1 MKINDK
7 VIVAFLVTSGILSGP
22 LASKYVSGLSVSEKR
37 AMLEVADSSS
47 TMDTDTSPVALKK
60 AEN

>member
-7 VIVAFLVTSGILSGP
+7 VIVAFLVTTGILSGP
-22 LASKYVSGLSVSEKR
+22 LASKYVSGMSVSEKKT
-37 AMLEVADSSS
+37 MLQVVESSGD
-47 TMDTDTSPVALKK
+47 METDTSPVALKK

>member
-1 MKINDK
+1 MKFNDK

-22 LASKYVSGLSVSEKR
+22 LASQYVSGLSVSEKK
-37 AMLEVADSSS
+37 AMLEVVG
-47 TMDTDTSPVALKK
+47 TTVVMNTDTSPVALKK